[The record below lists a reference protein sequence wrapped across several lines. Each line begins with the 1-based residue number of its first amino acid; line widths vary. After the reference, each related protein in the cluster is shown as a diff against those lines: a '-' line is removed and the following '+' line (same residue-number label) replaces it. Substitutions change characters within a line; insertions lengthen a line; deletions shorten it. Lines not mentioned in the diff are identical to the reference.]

1 MKQLLWL
8 VFVAVSFPFAHVRA
22 QITEDTTFSLDGVE
36 VRTGRKSAAPVGNT
50 LDFIYL
56 TKSALLKNQ
65 GNTFIN
71 TLEKLPGISS
81 INTGVGISKP
91 VIRGLSL
98 NRVIVNE
105 YGIKQEGQQ
114 WGVDHGLEIDQFN
127 VDRVEVLKGPVSV
140 LYGSDGIGGVINVLP
155 PLIPE
160 KNTFGG
166 EALVNYKSNNDLF
179 SASVRLQQNTND
191 FYTIVRATWQDYGSY
206 RVPADEFTYNS
217 YKLPIYNRRLK
228 NTAGKERSISV
239 LNGIRRK
246 WGHSSLYLSNY
257 NQDAGFFTGAF
268 GIPRAYQ
275 LTDDGKPRNIGLPR
289 QMINH
294 FKAVSNTHFH
304 FHRNILEL
312 DLGYQHN
319 RRQELSQPHA
329 HGNGPAPEGNLALQL
344 DLHTLTGNV
353 RYKFHPTEAW
363 EVITGVSV
371 QHQEN
376 VRDGYE
382 FLIPAYK
389 VTQGGVYVFS
399 EYRFT
404 NRFLIS
410 GGIRADA
417 ADQKADRSYIYLY
430 NEAGEQTGAQQ
441 RSPYIRRDYVNGS
454 GSLGLAWTIAE
465 QWKLK
470 ANAGSAYRI
479 PAMVELTANGVHHGT
494 FRHEMGDSSLRA
506 ERGYM
511 LDAGLYFQKGRIKV
525 DATPFLNYFSNYIY
539 LRPSARFSSLPEAG
553 QVYLYTQ
560 AQALFTGFESNVD
573 IEITP
578 SLNNRLSFEYVWNR
592 NLDTRVPLP
601 FTPPFSAL
609 NEIEYKPKI
618 FRPLLHDLF
627 LAVSGQYFAAQ
638 RRVDTNEPETDGYF
652 LLHFSAGNTFT
663 TGKHKLSLL
672 VQLRNLTN
680 ARYLNNMSRYR
691 ILNLP
696 EQGFNTQVILRYEF

>member
-1 MKQLLWL
+1 MRQWSWFIL
-8 VFVAVSFPFAHVRA
+8 VAVLLSAGARA
-22 QITEDTTFSLDGVE
+22 QISPDTTYSLEGVE
-36 VRTGRKSAAPVGNT
+36 VRTDRKSTVPAGNT

-56 TKSALLKNQ
+56 SKSALLKNQ

-127 VDRVEVLKGPVSV
+127 VDQVEVLKGPVSL
-140 LYGSDGIGGVINVLP
+140 LYGADGIGGVINILP

-179 SASVRLQQNTND
+179 GASLRLQQNTND
-191 FYTIVRATWQDYGSY
+191 FYTIVRATWQDYASY
-206 RVPADEFTYNS
+206 RVPTDEFTYNS
-217 YKLPIYNRRLK
+217 YQLPIYNRRLK
-228 NTAGKERSISV
+228 NTAGREHSISV
-239 LNGIRRK
+239 LNGIRRD
-246 WGHSSLYLSNY
+246 WGHSNLYISNY
-257 NQDAGFFTGAF
+257 NQHAGFFTGAF
-268 GIPRAYQ
+268 GVPRAYQ
-275 LTDDGKPRNIGLPR
+275 LADDGKPRSIGLPY
-289 QMINH
+289 QTINH
-294 FKAVSNTHFH
+294 LKIVSNTHFH
-304 FHRNILEL
+304 FHRNILEV

-319 RRQELSQPHA
+319 RRQELSLPHA

-353 RYKFHPTEAW
+353 RYKFHPLEAW
-363 EVITGVSV
+363 EVITGVSL

-376 VRDGYE
+376 IRDGYE
-382 FLIPAYK
+382 FLIPGYK

-399 EYRFT
+399 EYKIT
-404 NRFLIS
+404 DRFLVS
-410 GGIRADA
+410 GGARADA
-417 ADQKADRSYIYLY
+417 ADQRADRSYVRLY
-430 NEAGEQTGAQQ
+430 NDDGALTGVQQ
-441 RSPYIRRDYVNGS
+441 RSPQILRQYVNGS
-454 GSLGLAWTIAE
+454 GSLGIAWTLADA
-465 QWKLK
+465 WKLK
-470 ANAGSAYRI
+470 TNAGSAYRI

-511 LDAGLYFQKGRIKV
+511 LDAGLYFRKGRVKADV
-525 DATPFLNYFSNYIY
+525 TPYLNYFTNYIY
-539 LRPSARFSSLPEAG
+539 LRPSAKFSSLPEAG

-560 AQALFTGFESNVD
+560 AQALFTGFESNID
-573 IEITP
+573 IEVT
-578 SLNNRLSFEYVWNR
+578 SLLNNRLSFEYVWNR

-601 FTPPFSAL
+601 FTPPFSVL
-609 NEIEYKPKI
+609 NEIEYKPAF
-618 FRPLLHDLF
+618 FRPWLRELF
-627 LAVSGQYFAAQ
+627 FALSGQYFAAQ
-638 RRVDTNEPETDGYF
+638 RRVDVNEPETDGYF
-652 LLHFSAGNTFT
+652 LLHFSAGNTFPA
-663 TGKHKLSLL
+663 GKRKISLFAQ
-672 VQLRNLTN
+672 VRNITN
-680 ARYLNNMSRYR
+680 TRYLNNMSRYR

-696 EQGFNTQVILRYEF
+696 EQGINTQIILRYEL

>member
-1 MKQLLWL
+1 MRQLLWFIPAT
-8 VFVAVSFPFAHVRA
+8 VFFSAHARA
-22 QITEDTTFSLDGVE
+22 QITQDTIFSLEGVE
-36 VRTGRKSAAPVGNT
+36 VRTDRKSAAPAGNT

-140 LYGSDGIGGVINVLP
+140 LYGSDGIGGVINILP

-166 EALVNYKSNNDLF
+166 DALVNYKSNNDLF
-179 SASVRLQQNTND
+179 GASIRLQQNTKD
-191 FYTIVRATWQDYGSY
+191 FYTIVRATWQDYASY

-217 YKLPIYNRRLK
+217 YQLPIHNRRLK

-246 WGHSSLYLSNY
+246 WGHSSLYVSNY
-257 NQDAGFFTGAF
+257 NQHAGFFTGAF
-268 GIPRAYQ
+268 GVPRAYQ
-275 LTDDGKPRNIGLPR
+275 LTDDGKPRDIDLPK
-289 QMINH
+289 QTINH
-294 FKAVSNTHFH
+294 FKIVSNTHFH
-304 FHRNILEL
+304 FHRNILEV
-312 DLGYQHN
+312 DLGYQNN
-319 RRQELSQPHA
+319 RRQELSLPHA

-353 RYKFHPTEAW
+353 RYKFHPVEPW
-363 EVITGVSV
+363 EVIAGVSV

-382 FLIPAYK
+382 FLIPGYK
-389 VTQGGVYVFS
+389 VTQGGVYLFS
-399 EYRFT
+399 EYKIT
-404 NRFLIS
+404 DHFLVS
-410 GGIRADA
+410 GGVRADA
-417 ADQKADRSYIYLY
+417 ADQKADRSYVRLY
-430 NEAGEQTGAQQ
+430 NEAGEATGMQQ
-441 RSPYIRRDYVNGS
+441 RSPQIGRQYVNGS
-454 GSLGLAWTIAE
+454 GSLGIAWTIADA
-465 QWKLK
+465 WKLK

-494 FRHEMGDSSLRA
+494 FRHEMGDSSLLA

-511 LDAGLYFQKGRIKV
+511 LDAGLYFRKGRVKA
-525 DATPFLNYFSNYIY
+525 DATPFLNYFTNYIY
-539 LRPSARFSSLPEAG
+539 LRPSARFSPLPEAG
-553 QVYLYTQ
+553 QIYLYTQ
-560 AQALFTGFESNVD
+560 AQALFTGFESNIDV
-573 IEITP
+573 EINT
-578 SLNNRLSFEYVWNR
+578 SLSNRLSFEYVWNR

-609 NEIEYKPKI
+609 NEIEYKPA
-618 FRPLLHDLF
+618 FSRPLLHELF
-627 LAVSGQYFAAQ
+627 FALSGQYFAAQ
-638 RRVDTNEPETDGYF
+638 RRVDINEPETDGYF
-652 LLHFSAGNTFT
+652 LLHFSAGNTFAA
-663 TGKHKLSLL
+663 GKRRLSLFL
-672 VQLRNLTN
+672 QVRNMTN
-680 ARYLNNMSRYR
+680 TRYLSNMSRYR

-696 EQGFNTQVILRYEF
+696 EQGINTQIILRYEL